1 MERRGQGGQRW
12 LPSSVDSRRSAGPQ
26 DVGHTAMPRSADL
39 SPCPSR
45 NSPSL
50 PSPGPSAPFPALPP
64 FPLGT
69 PDPAH
74 LGLPESVAAVTV
86 PIRLD
91 ALSCLLHGALLGA
104 YALQQSLPP
113 CPCNAQPRRTPR
125 GATARPS
132 RARGGWDFRRPGRG
146 GRRPGRGG
154 RGQAPWDP
162 RRAEQPGR
170 PGAGPK
176 APPVAL
182 AASPPALP
190 AQGEKKEA
198 GGREPPRD
206 GPAAAAENW
215 DLEY

>member
-1 MERRGQGGQRW
+1 MEQQEEET
-12 LPSSVDSRRSAGPQ
+12 GPE
-26 DVGHTAMPRSADL
+26 G
-39 SPCPSR
+39 

-91 ALSCLLHGALLGA
+91 ALSYLLHGALLGA
-104 YALQQSLPP
+104 YTLQQSLPS
-113 CPCNAQPRRTPR
+113 CPCNAQPCRTPP
-125 GATARPS
+125 GATTRPS
-132 RARGGWDFRRPGRG
+132 RGRGGWDFR
-146 GRRPGRGG
+146 RRPGRGG
-154 RGQAPWDP
+154 RGQAPWGP

-170 PGAGPK
+170 AGAGPK

-190 AQGEKKEA
+190 AQDEKKEA

-206 GPAAAAENW
+206 VPAAAAENW